1 MGQLH
6 IDCAFQRLGLIALA
20 LVALPVFLTAQV
32 NVTFIKTNVSCFGTC
47 DGSATA
53 VGLGGTFPYTYA
65 WSTGD
70 SGAALDSLCAG
81 SYTVTVTD
89 ANSATAVGTV
99 SIIQPNLLSV
109 AVSTEDQICGIAP
122 DGTATAVPTGGTA
135 PYGYS
140 WNNSGTTAQI
150 TGLSGGPYTVTV
162 TDFNGCTAVGGNTV
176 FFQNE
181 GIWLMAIPTDI
192 PCFGDNNGSVYAG
205 PMTGTPPYTF
215 DWGSGFP
222 ATQVISN
229 LPPGTYTVTVTDANG
244 CSNSATATV
253 VEPPAL
259 DVATNFTA
267 AACGA
272 PGSATVSPSGGT
284 PGYTI
289 LWNTSDTT
297 FTTTGPAGPVTAV
310 VTDAN
315 GCEFLLDVD
324 IPGNNTVLSVTTDK
338 TGDALC
344 LLGGSASATATGGS
358 GNFAYAWSNGDSTAV
373 ADSLAAGLYT
383 VTITDVPTG
392 CTGTA
397 TVSITQL
404 PSTLTVSA
412 TPTAP
417 ATCIAGGSATAIA
430 SGGTPPYVYV
440 WNGTDTTATAS
451 NLLVGPNIVVVTDA
465 TGCTATDT
473 VAIVQSPPPSVAA
486 NVAAV
491 VTCSATG
498 SATATASSGIPP
510 YTFVWNTNDST
521 DTALGL
527 LAGTYTVTAT
537 DAGGCTATATVA
549 LAAPPIPSVAITAI
563 VQATCL
569 IPGSATASASGGTPP
584 YTYFWDTGTATATAT
599 NLNPGQ
605 HIVTATD
612 AGGCTATDTVTI
624 AEPPKPVVTGSVTT
638 QATCTS
644 LGSVAAIASGGT
656 APLTF
661 SWSNGLS
668 GTPISGLAPDT
679 YTVTATDANGC
690 TGTGSV
696 ALPAPP
702 LPSVSIVNVTDATC
716 SGPGSATAAA
726 TNGTPPFT
734 YLWSNNETTATAV
747 NLTQGMYTVT
757 VTDAN
762 GCSATASVT
771 IQVSGGGGIT
781 LGDFVW
787 HDADQ
792 DGAQHPTE
800 KGVPG
805 ITVKLFLPGPDTLF
819 STNDD
824 ILVATVLTD
833 STGKYAFA
841 CIAPGKYVI
850 NFSGLPTGYE
860 FTGKNK
866 VNNTCKDSDAK
877 SNGSTDPITVTAG
890 QSDNLCVDAGIH
902 VICENVTKAGLICCN
917 QTICEGE
924 TPAQLYGNPLFPP
937 QGGSGKLQYVW
948 MQYIQNSQGQ
958 WTWAAIPG
966 ATDSVYQ
973 PGPLF
978 ETAYFMRC
986 VRRENCLHFLESNI
1000 IKIIVKP
1007 AGTQGCPQF
1016 FTVFKATPM
1025 SNAAVKLEWW
1035 TLPEMAR
1042 YRYIAERSMDQVDW
1056 VPVGELV
1063 GEGDNY
1069 GHRYAIMDH
1078 APESG
1083 MNYYRVRRV
1092 NRLGED
1098 ALSEVRDVML
1108 EIPRNKSLAVYP
1120 NPVEQ
1125 VLYIRNLMTYDA
1137 DAQVHLYTTNG
1148 VLLRTLNIPAGSME
1162 FFEVPV
1168 AELSSGLYLARVLF
1182 GDGETQ
1188 TVKVSKF

>member
-20 LVALPVFLTAQV
+20 LIALPVFLAAQV
-32 NVTFIKTNVSCFGTC
+32 NVTFIQTNVSCFGTC

-53 VGLGGTFPYTYA
+53 VGLGGTFPYTYT

-70 SGAALDSLCAG
+70 TGAALDSLCAG
-81 SYTVTVTD
+81 TYTVTVSD
-89 ANSATAVGTV
+89 ANSVTAVGAV

-122 DGTATAVPTGGTA
+122 DGTATALPTGGTA
-135 PYGYS
+135 PYAYS
-140 WNNSGTTAQI
+140 WSNAGTTSQI
-150 TGLSGGPYTVTV
+150 TGLTEGTYTVIV
-162 TDFNGCTAVGGNTV
+162 TDFNGCTALGGNTV

-192 PCFGDNNGSVYAG
+192 PCFGDSNGSVYAG
-205 PMTGTPPYTF
+205 PMTGTPPYSY

-222 ATQVISN
+222 TTQILPN
-229 LPPGTYTVTVTDANG
+229 LPPGVYTVTVTDANG
-244 CSNSATATV
+244 CSNTASATVT
-253 VEPPAL
+253 EPPAL
-259 DVATNFTA
+259 DITTTYTA

-272 PGSATVSPSGGT
+272 SGSATVSPSGGT

-324 IPGNNTVLSVTTDK
+324 IPGNNIVLSVTTDK

-358 GNFAYAWSNGDSTAV
+358 GNFTYAWSNGDSTVV
-373 ADSLAAGLYT
+373 ADSLAAGMYT
-383 VTITDVPTG
+383 VTITDVPSG

-397 TVSITQL
+397 TVTIVQL

-412 TPTAP
+412 TPVSP
-417 ATCIAGGSATAIA
+417 ATCLAGGSASATA
-430 SGGTPPYVYV
+430 SGGTTPYVYV
-440 WNGTDTTATAS
+440 WNGTDTTVTAT
-451 NLLVGPNIVVVTDA
+451 NLTVGPNIVVVTDS

-473 VAIVQSPPPSVAA
+473 VAIVQSPPPTVMA
-486 NVAAV
+486 NVTAP
-491 VTCSATG
+491 VTCATTG
-498 SATATASSGIPP
+498 SATAAASGGIPP
-510 YTFVWNTNDST
+510 YSYVWNTNDSSN
-521 DTALGL
+521 TALGL

-549 LAAPPIPSVAITAI
+549 LAAPPIPSVTITS
-563 VQATCL
+563 VVNATCVT
-569 IPGSATASASGGTPP
+569 PGSATASASGGTPP
-584 YTYFWDTGTATATAT
+584 YTYFWDNGDMTATST
-599 NLNPGQ
+599 NLAPGQ

-612 AGGCTATDTVTI
+612 AGGCTAKDTVTI
-624 AEPPKPVVTGSVTT
+624 AQPPKPTVAVSVTT

-644 LGSVAAIASGGT
+644 LGSIQAVASGGT
-656 APLTF
+656 PPLTF
-661 SWSNGLS
+661 SWSNGLA
-668 GTPISGLAPDT
+668 GNPISGLAPDT
-679 YTVTATDANGC
+679 YTVTATDAAGC

-696 ALPAPP
+696 TLPAPP
-702 LPSVSIVNVTDATC
+702 LPGVSIINVTNASC
-716 SGPGSATAAA
+716 SGSGSATAAA

-757 VTDAN
+757 VTDTN

-771 IQVSGGGGIT
+771 IQISGGSGIT

-787 HDADQ
+787 HDTDQ

-805 ITVKLFLPGPDTLF
+805 IMVKLFLPGPDTLLG
-819 STNDD
+819 TNDD

-841 CIAPGKYVI
+841 CIAAGKYMVK
-850 NFSGLPTGYE
+850 FGGLPAGYE

-877 SNGSTDPITVTAG
+877 SNGNTDPIIIIAG
-890 QSDNLCVDAGIH
+890 QGDTLCVDAGIH
-902 VICENVTKAGLICCN
+902 VICDNVTKAGLICCN
-917 QTICEGE
+917 QTICEGD
-924 TPAQLYGNPLFPP
+924 TPALLYGNPLFPP

-978 ETAYFMRC
+978 ATAYFMRC

-1016 FTVFKATPM
+1016 FTVFHATAM
-1025 SNAAVKLEWW
+1025 SSAAVKLEWW
-1035 TLPEMAR
+1035 TLPEMIR
-1042 YRYIAERSMDQVDW
+1042 YKYVAERSMNQIVW
-1056 VPVGELV
+1056 TTVGEMT

-1069 GHRYAIMDH
+1069 GHRYTLMDH

-1083 MNYYRVRRV
+1083 MNYYRVRRI
-1092 NRLGED
+1092 GQTPED

-1108 EIPRNKSLAVYP
+1108 DIPRNESLAVYP

-1125 VLYIRNLMTYDA
+1125 VLYIRNLMAYESDA
-1137 DAQVHLYTTNG
+1137 SVHLFSANG
-1148 VLLRTLNIPAGSME
+1148 VLVHSLKIPAGSMV
-1162 FFEVPV
+1162 FFEIPV
-1168 AELSSGLYLARVLF
+1168 ANLPAGIYLARILF
-1182 GDGETQ
+1182 GDGETR
-1188 TVKVSKF
+1188 TLKVSKF